1 MARNLEIKARFD
13 DLSRGAR
20 IAAAAGGEHR
30 GTLVQTDTYFHAPAG
45 RLKVRENVLV
55 GPDGVR
61 TASAELIAYR
71 RADRDGTRESTYWI
85 SRLERADDCLAG
97 LAGVLGVRVIVRKRR
112 ELWLVGAT
120 RVHLDEVDH
129 LGRFLEL
136 ETVING
142 QPELDARR
150 EHDELVQRLGLSAAD
165 TIAGS
170 YSELLL
176 AGGQP
181 GR

>member
-20 IAAAAGGEHR
+20 VAAAAGGVHH
-30 GTLVQTDTYFHAPAG
+30 GTLDQTDTYFHAPAG
-45 RLKVRENVLV
+45 RLKMRENLLV

-71 RADRDGTRESTYWI
+71 RVDRDGTRESTYWI

-97 LAGVLGVRVIVRKRR
+97 LAAVLGVRVIVRKRR

-136 ETVING
+136 ETVITG
-142 QPELDARR
+142 QPEIDARR
-150 EHDELVQRLGLSAAD
+150 EHDELVRLLGLSAGD

-176 AGGQP
+176 AGA
-181 GR
+181 R